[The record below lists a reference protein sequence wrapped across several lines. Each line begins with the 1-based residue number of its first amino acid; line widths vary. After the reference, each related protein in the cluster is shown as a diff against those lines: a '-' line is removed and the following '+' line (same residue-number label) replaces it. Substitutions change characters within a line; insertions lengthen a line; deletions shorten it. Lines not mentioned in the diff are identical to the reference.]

1 MERARGLMHVGLLS
15 CLCALSSE
23 EAAIASSHP
32 NPSGAPQTANGATA
46 ICQEI
51 NAAVKIAAGTAT
63 AASTLGCSR
72 LAPGPAF
79 ACSV

>member
-1 MERARGLMHVGLLS
+1 MGRARGLMHVGLLS

-46 ICQEI
+46 MGQGID
-51 NAAVKIAAGTAT
+51 AAVKIDAIDAIAA
-63 AASTLGCSR
+63 C
-72 LAPGPAF
+72 APG
-79 ACSV
+79 